1 MGTTAAPVRHTAHEE
16 TSLDTRPE
24 ERVPTRVKLAY
35 ALGDHSLNLALST
48 LSLFYLFFLTEVAGL
63 RPGLA
68 SFVLLVGRA
77 LDAVSDPLM
86 GRLSDVTP
94 WRWGRRRPY
103 LALGAVPFGASFAL
117 LWLDLGPSPQAS
129 KFLFYTGIYLL
140 HSLASTVLTV
150 PYVALLPELSLDYQE
165 RTSLST
171 YRAAASTLAIVLA
184 AMAFRPLAGA
194 FGGGAPGYAGAGVVT
209 SAWLTL
215 PWIFVYRATRERP
228 GFQRPPETT
237 FARGMRVLFANRSYR
252 RLVGFYVCS
261 RITMDL
267 VGAMFLFWFTYWIA
281 RPGDFE
287 LTLGLLLLAAAAS
300 LPLWLRLSAYLDKRT
315 VFLIGTSGWL
325 VAQCIL
331 FAAGPGWS
339 RLTILA
345 VGVLAGVGF
354 AVTDVLPWSMLGD
367 VIDED
372 ELATGERREGI
383 YSGSFAFLRKLTG
396 ASAVSLAGVGLEVA
410 GFVPGRTQS
419 PDVLF
424 AIRALVGL
432 VPAGFLGLALWIAS
446 GYRLDR
452 ATHGAIRAALDARR
466 AASDPS

>member
-1 MGTTAAPVRHTAHEE
+1 M
-16 TSLDTRPE
+16 
-24 ERVPTRVKLAY
+24 
-35 ALGDHSLNLALST
+35 
-48 LSLFYLFFLTEVAGL
+48 
-63 RPGLA
+63 
-68 SFVLLVGRA
+68 
-77 LDAVSDPLM
+77 
-86 GRLSDVTP
+86 
-94 WRWGRRRPY
+94 
-103 LALGAVPFGASFAL
+103 GAS
-117 LWLDLGPSPQAS
+117 PQTEI
-129 KFLFYTGIYLL
+129 FLFYTGIYLL

-171 YRAAASTLAIVLA
+171 YRAAASTLGIVLA
-184 AMAFRPLAGA
+184 AMAFRPLAEA
-194 FGGGAPGYAGAGVVT
+194 LGGGAPGYAGAGAVT
-209 SAWLTL
+209 SVWLAL
-215 PWIFVYRATRERP
+215 PWLIVYRATRERP

-237 FARGMRVLFANRSYR
+237 FAHGMRVLLANRSYR

-287 LTLGLLLLAAAAS
+287 LTLGVLLLAGAAS
-300 LPLWLRLSAYLDKRT
+300 LPFWLRLSAHLDKRT

-331 FAAGPGWS
+331 FAAGPEWS
-339 RLTILA
+339 RWTILS

-372 ELATGERREGI
+372 ELTTGERREGI
-383 YSGSFAFLRKLTG
+383 FSGSFAFLRKLTG
-396 ASAVSLAGVGLEVA
+396 ASAVSLAGVSLELA
-410 GFVPGRTQS
+410 GFVPGQAQS
-419 PDVLF
+419 EGVVF
-424 AIRALVGL
+424 TIRALIGL
-432 VPAGFLGLALWIAS
+432 VPAAFLLLALWIAF

-452 ATHGAIRAALDARR
+452 ATHTRIRAALDARR
-466 AASDPS
+466 AAPSPT